1 MLIASIVTGA
11 SSSLGLG
18 FARAIGSVGA
28 AVVVAPRRGPRLDE
42 LCAELAS
49 DGIIARPFVIDVPDN
64 QQPSRLSIPPSSGTQ
79 DVAGV
84 VAKWSGDRGERVSAR
99 DAATCAS

>member
-1 MLIASIVTGA
+1 M
-11 SSSLGLG
+11 
-18 FARAIGSVGA
+18 GA